1 MENAAGNALGKNLKE
16 LSTSVF
22 DGEDIFVTS
31 RYQQEFEQFNETVPE
46 QQKGYYVAFNVKEWN
61 GAKFRLDRTTGKG
74 KEVAFSGDGICILW
88 LGDNKEKAKTAEY
101 FVVISSGSA
110 ETKMKLHVSFD

>member
-1 MENAAGNALGKNLKE
+1 MENATGTALGKNLEE
-16 LSTSVF
+16 LSTAVF

-31 RYQQEFEQFNETVPE
+31 RYQQEFEQFNEAIPE
-46 QQKGYYVAFNVKEWN
+46 EQKGYYVAFNVKEWN

-74 KEVAFSGDGICILW
+74 NEVAFSGDGICILW
-88 LGDNKEKAKTAEY
+88 LGGDKEKAKTAEY
-101 FVVISSGSA
+101 FVVISPESA